1 MSDSEKM
8 NALDF
13 VISVLREHESTL
25 DTLIEKLEDALK
37 ALSPELR
44 EAPSEPQP
52 KTKVVAKARINI
64 LCEDWNEFAETCSGA
79 ERVSFQI
86 GEQLRVKALLNN
98 VLYRYEE
105 PIQSN
110 ISTTAC
116 GIPINLQP
124 RIEASATRKFIA
136 KELNVPEERI
146 IRGDISF

>member
-25 DTLIEKLEDALK
+25 DNLIEKLENALK

-44 EAPSEPQP
+44 EAPSKPQP
-52 KTKVVAKARINI
+52 KTNIVAKGRVNI
-64 LCEDWNEFAETCSGA
+64 LCEDWNEFAQTCTSA
-79 ERVSFQI
+79 EKVSFQI
-86 GEQLRVKALLNN
+86 NEQLRIKALLNN

-116 GIPINLQP
+116 GIPMSFQP
-124 RIEASATRKFIA
+124 NIEASVTRKFIA
-136 KELNVPEERI
+136 KELNIPEERI